1 MTKEGKPWLSFGL
14 KGGDMKARGH
24 AQVLCNLIDFGMDVQ
39 EAGDAP
45 RFCHLFATSARP
57 SPPANRRDGGAVV
70 PSNRASAPTFA
81 APWRPR
87 DTAS

>member
-1 MTKEGKPWLSFGL
+1 
-14 KGGDMKARGH
+14 MKARGH

-57 SPPANRRDGGAVV
+57 SPPANAPATVAPSR
-70 PSNRASAPTFA
+70 SNRASAPTFA